1 MSVKKE
7 FRQTCQEHV
16 WITFNPEIILI
27 IIIKKKLINK
37 KKFWFAC
44 LSHQCT
50 PQCMKIYFRVLNK
63 MA

>member
-37 KKFWFAC
+37 KISGLHVYPISAL
-44 LSHQCT
+44 LS
-50 PQCMKIYFRVLNK
+50 V
-63 MA
+63 